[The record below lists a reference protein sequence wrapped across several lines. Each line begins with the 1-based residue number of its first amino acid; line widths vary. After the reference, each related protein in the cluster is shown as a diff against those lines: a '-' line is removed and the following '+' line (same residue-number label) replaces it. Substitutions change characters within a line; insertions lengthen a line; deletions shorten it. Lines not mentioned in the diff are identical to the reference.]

1 MNISTDYNKNV
12 NYLKDEIG
20 FGKSFDVL
28 YRELNLKGRH
38 ISLFFLDG
46 FVKDESLQALIQSF
60 CVYKEDN
67 IAKAKTAEEII
78 TTCISAIEVSEE
90 EDFGNVI
97 KALLSG
103 QTAMFVENLDKCI
116 MIDLR
121 TYPARGP
128 EEPDK
133 EKVLRELEMVLL
145 KL

>member
-60 CVYKEDN
+60 CVYKED
-67 IAKAKTAEEII
+67 I
-78 TTCISAIEVSEE
+78 
-90 EDFGNVI
+90 
-97 KALLSG
+97 
-103 QTAMFVENLDKCI
+103 
-116 MIDLR
+116 
-121 TYPARGP
+121 
-128 EEPDK
+128 
-133 EKVLRELEMVLL
+133 
-145 KL
+145 